1 MSAIERMIDEMK
13 RRGYASKTIA
23 EYSGSLRRLASYFS
37 CCPSQLTLEQIRE
50 YQLHLAG
57 RKDISWSYYN
67 ATVTALR
74 FMYLETLKRDWSIE
88 RLPYAQR
95 EHRLPIVLS
104 RAEVFQLW
112 RHLRQPKRR
121 LLLMTAYSA
130 ALRTSELVHLRVEDL
145 DSKRMQIRIQ
155 QDGDQGE
162 RWVPYSPTLKR
173 LMAPYLAEHDSVWL
187 FPGESH
193 RSPLTTWG
201 ARNICFHAACLAR
214 LSKSV
219 TITILRHSAAT
230 HLLELGVDLRTL
242 QKVLGHSR
250 LATTM
255 RYLQLAHDWRQPPV
269 QPLDLLPPPGDSQD
283 DTSPPAD
290 A

>member
-1 MSAIERMIDEMK
+1 MSAIQCMIQEMK
-13 RRGYASKTIA
+13 RLGYASKTIA
-23 EYSGSLRRLASYFS
+23 EYSGSLRRLATYFG
-37 CCPSQLTLEQIRE
+37 CCPSKLSLEQIRE
-50 YQLHLAG
+50 YQLHLAR
-57 RKDISWSYYN
+57 RKDVSWSYYN

-74 FMYLETLKRDWSIE
+74 FMYLKTLGREWSIE
-88 RLPYAQR
+88 RLPHAKR

-130 ALRTSELVHLRVEDL
+130 ALRTSDLVRLRVEDL
-145 DSKRMQIRIQ
+145 DGRGMQIRIR
-155 QDGDQGE
+155 QDGGRGE

-173 LMAPYLAEHDSVWL
+173 RMAPYLAQHDSVWL

-193 RSPLTTWG
+193 GSHLTTWG

-255 RYLQLAHDWRQPPV
+255 RYLQLAHDWRQPPL
-269 QPLDLLPPPGDSQD
+269 QPLDLLPPPSDSND